1 MIMDKGMYYEINPID
16 TSNNIYY
23 TGKLQSTNDDATIY
37 KFSNITEYVTNQN
50 TRGRVNFLQG
60 TMEFSKH
67 NYTFEMMGVPRSD
80 GKSRRK
86 SIKRKRRRSKSR
98 RKSIKR
104 NRKSRRRYLK

>member
-1 MIMDKGMYYEINPID
+1 MRIGVYYEIIPID

-50 TRGRVNFLQG
+50 TRGRLNFLQG

-67 NYTFEMMGVPRSD
+67 NYTFEMIDVPRSD

-86 SIKRKRRRSKSR
+86 SIKRKRRLS

-104 NRKSRRRYLK
+104 KRSRRYLK

>member
-1 MIMDKGMYYEINPID
+1 MTQMRIGWYYEIIPID

-37 KFSNITEYVTNQN
+37 KFSNITEYQN
-50 TRGRVNFLQG
+50 TRGHVNFLQG

-67 NYTFEMMGVPRSD
+67 NYKFEIVPRSD

-86 SIKRKRRRSKSR
+86 SIKRKRSR
-98 RKSIKR
+98 I
-104 NRKSRRRYLK
+104 